1 MGGADAAVD
10 TLYNSLTAS
19 QGTPSILTRFRLF
32 CSYLSF
38 SSYSNISKTARSAS
52 VPPHEVFSL
61 LLPHSH
67 MSNANTLPCRC
78 QLMPSTGDCSEQ
90 RVRLAFLHMPLSDL
104 NTTFCQ
110 PKTDTLSSPP
120 SVSLTVGALPTTT
133 RAVPFG
139 SVSL

>member
-10 TLYNSLTAS
+10 TLYNSLTDS

-38 SSYSNISKTARSAS
+38 SSHSNISTTARSAS

-61 LLPHSH
+61 LLPHSY

-78 QLMPSTGDCSEQ
+78 KLMTSTGDCSEQ
-90 RVRLAFLHMPLSDL
+90 RCCFV
-104 NTTFCQ
+104 TT
-110 PKTDTLSSPP
+110 
-120 SVSLTVGALPTTT
+120 
-133 RAVPFG
+133 AVPG
-139 SVSL
+139 HVLYRPGTV